1 MNEAVLGGSLVP
13 DVEYQDVLM
22 FRTGE
27 ALDNLT

>member
-1 MNEAVLGGSLVP
+1 MNEVVLGGSLVP

-22 FRTGE
+22 FRAGE